1 VDVLLGIV
9 ANIRIIDILD
19 ILIVTYIFY
28 KLLTLLKDTRAE
40 QLIKGIIL
48 IIIASKVS
56 ELLKLYMVNYILK
69 NTLTVGALALLIVF
83 QPELRRT
90 LEHIGRSKLFAKSF
104 EEFFD
109 KETDYVID
117 EIMKA
122 VENLSRN
129 KIGALIVIE
138 RETGLND
145 IIETGFKIDSRVIS
159 EFILNIFT
167 PNTPLHDGAII
178 VRNERII
185 AAGCLLPL
193 SNNSYLNKELGT
205 RHRAALG
212 MIENSDAVVVVVS
225 EETGII
231 SVAINRDLKR
241 YLDVETTRK
250 LLKNSLMEKYSKGLN
265 IKKWW
270 VKNGKKV

>member
-1 VDVLLGIV
+1 MDVLLGIV
-9 ANIRIIDILD
+9 TNIRIIDILD

-28 KLLTLLKDTRAE
+28 KLLALLKDTRAE

-56 ELLKLYMVNYILK
+56 EVLKLYMVNYILK

-83 QPELRRT
+83 QPELRRA

-109 KETDYVID
+109 KETDYVIN

-122 VENLSRN
+122 IENLSRN

-145 IIETGFKIDSRVIS
+145 IIETGFKIDSRVVS

-178 VRNERII
+178 IRNERII

-265 IKKWW
+265 IKKWRFR
-270 VKNGKKV
+270 NEKKV